1 MHPLWQKAHRLSGEF
16 IGAAIEV
23 HRHKGPGLIESIY
36 NRCLLRELELRSIP
50 AASQKIVR
58 VEYKGL
64 VFDEPLR
71 FDLLIDDCLLV
82 ELKAVEVL
90 HPSSKAQLFSYM
102 KLLNIPIGLL
112 INFHELVL
120 KNGIFRMILPGANQ
134 MEGSEDAE
142 VSL

>member
-1 MHPLWQKAHRLSGEF
+1 
-16 IGAAIEV
+16 
-23 HRHKGPGLIESIY
+23 
-36 NRCLLRELELRSIP
+36 LLRELELRSIP
-50 AASQKIVR
+50 ATTQKIVR

-71 FDLLIDDCLLV
+71 FDLLVDDCLLV

-112 INFHELVL
+112 INFHEVVL

-134 MEGSEDAE
+134 TEGSEE
-142 VSL
+142 NQVSL

>member
-1 MHPLWQKAHRLSGEF
+1 LYEKADRLSSEV

-23 HRHKGPGLIESIY
+23 HRNKGPGLIESIY
-36 NRCLLRELELRSIP
+36 QRCLLRELELRSIS
-50 AASQKIVR
+50 ATTQKIVR

-71 FDLLIDDCLLV
+71 FDLLVDGCLLV

-90 HPSSKAQLFSYM
+90 HPYSKAQLFSYM
-102 KLLNIPIGLL
+102 KLLDIPVGLL
-112 INFHELVL
+112 INFHEPIL
-120 KNGIFRMILPGANQ
+120 KNGIFRMILPGAKDTDDTQ
-134 MEGSEDAE
+134 